1 MPTVDIELIPVGG
14 PRDPAALAADV
25 ESVAEGIWSSGTIV
39 SVDPGIDLVA
49 SVDVEV
55 DLGDNDALVAQYS
68 DPAADH
74 YILVGGVRSS
84 LIASDAATSDFV
96 VDADFPFP
104 VAVVE
109 STGTVT
115 VTVPANVRTT
125 GKNVSIQE
133 VGSAAAVVESGGT
146 QPLIGEI
153 LASNGDVQALLDSIS
168 TFAEMRG
175 RVRASGV
182 LPAISLVPS
191 DGVVSI
197 SETES
202 ARVDIATELVAG
214 DADMAFYP
222 LNSVGQVVSDFP
234 DFIEVEDKRGDKV
247 RGSKH
252 YAGQGAIRIVPG
264 GDSQADG
271 EYGVL
276 VVVTDSEGGIDFGVV
291 SITINN
297 PA

>member
-1 MPTVDIELIPVGG
+1 MPTVNIELIPVGG
-14 PRDPAALAADV
+14 PRDLAALAADV
-25 ESVAEGIWSSGTIV
+25 ESVAEGIWSSGAVVT
-39 SVDPGIDLVA
+39 VDPGIDLVA

-55 DLGDNDALVAQYS
+55 DLGDNEALTAVYS

-74 YILVGGVRSS
+74 HIIVGGVRSS
-84 LIASDAATSDFV
+84 LIASDAASSDFV

-104 VAVVE
+104 VAVTE
-109 STGTVT
+109 DTGVVT
-115 VTVPANVRTT
+115 VVVASNVRTA
-125 GKNVSIQE
+125 GKNVSIQQ

-146 QPLIGEI
+146 QPVIGDI
-153 LASNGDVQALLDSIS
+153 LASDGDVQALLDSIS

-182 LPAISLVPS
+182 LPVISLDPS
-191 DGVVSI
+191 DGIVSI
-197 SETES
+197 SETDS
-202 ARVDIATELVAG
+202 ARVDIVTELVAG

-234 DFIEVEDKRGDKV
+234 DFIEVEDKRGDKI

-252 YAGQGAIRIVPG
+252 YAGMGAIRVVPG

-291 SITINN
+291 SITIND